1 MRPRLHLD
9 DGVVSIEF
17 VTLVPTLVAVG
28 ALVWQ
33 ILLAGAAATAVENAA
48 RDGSRV
54 AGRGADPAAVEAQ
67 VESSLPGWLSFDDVQ
82 VARPGG
88 TEVVVTVPIP
98 VMIPGVSNSSL
109 TITRRAEMP
118 ATT

>member
-1 MRPRLHLD
+1 MRSRLQPD
-9 DGVVSIEF
+9 DGVASIEF
-17 VTLVPTLVAVG
+17 VTLVPVLVTVG

-54 AGRGADPAAVEAQ
+54 AGRGGDPAAVAAQ
-67 VESSLPGWLSFDDVQ
+67 VESSLPGWLAFDDVQ

-88 TEVVVTVPIP
+88 TAVVVTVPIP
-98 VMIPGVSNSSL
+98 MMIPGVSNSSL

-118 ATT
+118 PTS